1 MRVKDDFFL
10 SAQLVGV
17 WLTIYKVVLSFRDLI
32 ATIDE
37 ARMRKRA
44 IAENAADVFCLL
56 NEINFSNPVS
66 KRQWEYRLHELTG
79 LTLRELAYED
89 DLLVL
94 NSTRFG
100 FDPLSFGHLKTE
112 VHVKIG

>member
-56 NEINFSNPVS
+56 NEIN
-66 KRQWEYRLHELTG
+66 
-79 LTLRELAYED
+79 
-89 DLLVL
+89 
-94 NSTRFG
+94 
-100 FDPLSFGHLKTE
+100 SFESCLQKAMG
-112 VHVKIG
+112 IQAS